1 MNENQLLDRFED
13 MASGS
18 MNSIKE
24 LGIDEN
30 LPSII
35 ELSTLI
41 WVSRKLTGLSELEM
55 ERIIQR
61 EIGLSLDDLAKIEE
75 SYYN

>member
-1 MNENQLLDRFED
+1 MNEKQLLDRFED

-30 LPSII
+30 LPSVI
-35 ELSTLI
+35 ELNTLI
-41 WVSRKLTGLSELEM
+41 WATRKLVGLSELEM
-55 ERIIQR
+55 ERLIER